1 MAENFEWVKST
12 SVREHVFAEYRRIR
26 DLMLAERVEKAR
38 SDLFAD
44 FDMPRAARAIGIDVS
59 FDEKAGR
66 PSIDLDNDQQL
77 DILLDYAMMF
87 DSKDARPLRY
97 EFIRRHERSED
108 EGLRAISKLYSDY
121 SYAWLRPL
129 RTKANFGVHCEDL
142 LSGREVFL
150 VDRGLSQTLTKE
162 SSHGLATGIHP
173 FGDPALGCVM
183 TGGAGLPFSL
193 ENAMAML
200 EEMLIDLK
208 IEKRPPMS
216 LDEKETAR
224 FVAKFLHGAM
234 RSGISDY
241 VRYE

>member
-1 MAENFEWVKST
+1 MADRFDWVKDA
-12 SVREHVFAEYRRIR
+12 SVRERVFAEYRRIR
-26 DLMLAERVEKAR
+26 NLMLAERVEKAR
-38 SDLFAD
+38 ADLFAK

-59 FDEKAGR
+59 FDEKAR
-66 PSIDLDNDQQL
+66 KPSIDLDNDQQL

-87 DSKDARPLRY
+87 YCEDVPPLRY
-97 EFIRRHERSED
+97 EFIRKHGQSEN
-108 EGLRAISKLYSDY
+108 EGLRVISQLYSDY

-129 RTKANFGVHCEDL
+129 RTKAKFGVHCEDL

-162 SSHGLATGIHP
+162 SSRGLATGIHS

-193 ENAMAML
+193 ENSMTVL

-216 LDEKETAR
+216 LDEKETGR
-224 FVAKFLHGAM
+224 FVARFLHGAM
-234 RSGISDY
+234 RSGISEF